1 MGGKSKKVTVG
12 YWYMPMFHHGLGIGP
27 IDAFLEFRAG
37 DRTAWAGQLTD
48 TGTISVNAPNL
59 FGGEKDQGGIVG
71 EMDVLFGKAD
81 QQPNAYLLS
90 ALGNQI
96 PGWRGIATVVWKGG
110 KYGAMNPY
118 PQPASYKVMKIKMG
132 WEPGECWYPE
142 KAEIDMHYG
151 QIAMQI
157 GETSEGWSYKIV
169 SNTSTDDYS
178 AEGFDHSSWAVG
190 SSPFASA
197 TGHPYAPAGGWPN
210 VVGTEW
216 PINSTLWT
224 RRIFT
229 LSESVDV
236 GMTIFVDNYATVW
249 VNGTLVLPRIGD
261 SLNPSVEAFMHE
273 FVIPAAVLK
282 LGDNVIALKAED
294 YGTYTYAAFRVSTDG
309 TSTMAMNPAHV
320 LYYAATHREMG
331 REPAAGIDEASF
343 TAGADWFY
351 SQGFGICTSSYPSAE
366 SAVEFS
372 NRIQR
377 VAACS
382 VSRDV
387 ADGKLHLDIA
397 NGVYDLAT
405 LPVLTDDDILEWS
418 EQPTAFD
425 GAINSVSVKY
435 FDPIKKQ
442 DVVTPPVQALDL
454 VDAYGVIHQTFEY
467 PEIPTAAL
475 ALRVAKRELQSAMT
489 PKRTFEQKVTRA
501 AYALRPNQYMRL
513 QCPKRAIADMVCIV
527 GSKQTGTLKSGAIAL
542 VTSQDIYSLPQTTI
556 VEQESG
562 VDTTPSQTP
571 LAIALQAAFEAPYIE
586 LARTL
591 ASTDLAVLP
600 PEASYV
606 MAVADDPATSINYS
620 MFVQPAGGEYTA
632 VEDSEWCPTALVV
645 EGDATRTA
653 TTFTLS
659 DGRRLGNVVIG
670 SAALWGSEIVRV
682 DALDTAG
689 ITLGRGCADTVAAVH
704 APNERIWF
712 YDDAAASDITEYVSG
727 ETLNVKLLTNTGS
740 QQLPIS
746 AATPISVQMQGRASL
761 PYPPGNVQIAAAAW
775 PATVAGEFTVAW
787 AHRDRIAQADQLIDD
802 SQPTLTLP
810 QNQRYGLRF
819 SDGASTVLVE
829 RTDIGAGTATVVLA
843 YTGNVV
849 MTLWTIDDIGESLQ
863 QHTHTFAYTPPSPAP
878 AASTITATAYKR
890 GSLTATGA
898 RNATRRFR
906 PGKAGRAAQQD
917 RHPRAGAPQDC
928 SRVDVDKRS
937 PA

>member
-48 TGTISVNAPNL
+48 TGTITVNAPNL

-118 PQPASYKVMKIKMG
+118 PQPASYKISKIKMG

-142 KAEIDMHYG
+142 KAALVYSNYNAAGRPWRYLVVVNSD
-151 QIAMQI
+151 
-157 GETSEGWSYKIV
+157 TVDRSSPSFDDSGWSIGY
-169 SNTSTDDYS
+169 
-178 AEGFDHSSWAVG
+178 A
-190 SSPFASA
+190 PFASA
-197 TGHPYAPAGGWPN
+197 PWDLPGQYGFATTPATTVPDAHKVWMRTTVSFAQAP
-210 VVGTEW
+210 VGA
-216 PINSTLWT
+216 
-224 RRIFT
+224 RFQA
-229 LSESVDV
+229 
-236 GMTIFVDNYATVW
+236 FVDNDCRLYINGVLAVTVGGEHGAYYD
-249 VNGTLVLPRIGD
+249 VAIPDGL
-261 SLNPSVEAFMHE
+261 
-273 FVIPAAVLK
+273 FVA
-282 LGDNVIALKAED
+282 GDNHIAVEGWDRHAGAGNWFWFDWRITNALQE
-294 YGTYTYAAFRVSTDG
+294 S
-309 TSTMAMNPAHV
+309 AMNPAHV
-320 LYYAATHREMG
+320 LYYAATHPAIG
-331 REPAAGIDEASF
+331 REPASGIDEASF
-343 TAGADWFY
+343 ISGADWFAA
-351 SQGFGICTSSYPSAE
+351 QGFGICTSYDPSAE
-366 SAVEFS
+366 SALEFS

-387 ADGKLHLDIA
+387 TDGKLHLDIA
-397 NGVYDLAT
+397 NGVYDLDT

-435 FDPIKKQ
+435 FDPQKKQ

-467 PEIPTAAL
+467 PEIPTAEL

-513 QCPKRAIADMVCIV
+513 QCPRRAISDMVCIV

-556 VEQESG
+556 VEQERG

-571 LAIALQAAFEAPYIE
+571 VAITAQAAFEAPYIE

-591 ASTDLAVLP
+591 ASTDLAALP
-600 PEASYV
+600 PEASYM

-620 MFVQPAGGEYTA
+620 MFVQPAGGEYTHA
-632 VEDSEWCPTALVV
+632 DDAEWCPTALVV

-653 TTFTLS
+653 TTFTLA
-659 DGRRLGNVVIG
+659 DGRRLGNVAIG

-682 DALDTAG
+682 DALDTTG

-712 YDDAAASDITEYVSG
+712 YDDAAASDITEYVAG
-727 ETLNVKLLTNTGS
+727 EMLNVKLLTNTGS
-740 QQLPIS
+740 QQLQIS

-761 PYPPGNVQIAAAAW
+761 PYPPGNVQIAAVAW
-775 PATVAGEFTVAW
+775 PDTVSGEFTMTW

-802 SQPTLTLP
+802 AQPTLTLP

-819 SDGASTVLVE
+819 SNGAGTVLAE
-829 RTDIGAGTATVVLA
+829 RTDIGAGTASVALA

-863 QHTHTFAYTPPSPAP
+863 QHTHTFAYTPPIPAP
-878 AASTITATAYKR
+878 ATSTITATAYTPYVPTWVIDGN
-890 GSLTATGA
+890 GST
-898 RNATRRFR
+898 
-906 PGKAGRAAQQD
+906 
-917 RHPRAGAPQDC
+917 
-928 SRVDVDKRS
+928 
-937 PA
+937 

>member
-48 TGTISVNAPNL
+48 TGTITVNAPNL

-71 EMDVLFGKAD
+71 DMDVLFGKAD
-81 QQPNAYLLS
+81 QQPNSYLLT
-90 ALGNQI
+90 ALGEKI

-118 PQPASYKVMKIKMG
+118 PQPASYKISKIKMG
-132 WEPGECWYPE
+132 WEPGTCWYPE
-142 KAEIDMHYG
+142 KATIRMATTTLTRPASIYMALDVSGSMAG
-151 QIAMQI
+151 TKLDVLKQAMQI
-157 GETSEGWSYKIV
+157 VIDELEAWRADNGFQLDMMLVAFSSGYTSITRNNINSG
-169 SNTSTDDYS
+169 
-178 AEGFDHSSWAVG
+178 GFDDLRS
-190 SSPFASA
+190 
-197 TGHPYAPAGGWPN
+197 
-210 VVGTEW
+210 
-216 PINSTLWT
+216 
-224 RRIFT
+224 
-229 LSESVDV
+229 
-236 GMTIFVDNYATVW
+236 FVDGLLSGG
-249 VNGTLVLPRIGD
+249 GTDALSAYGQAPDFFGLAPKNNLLVCVSDGAMGSVSEALAIVGD
-261 SLNPSVEAFMHE
+261 MLDQENSPYSFNDGN
-273 FVIPAAVLK
+273 AVSMF
-282 LGDNVIALKAED
+282 GVGIE
-294 YGTYTYAAFRVSTDG
+294 TDG
-309 TSTMAMNPAHV
+309 SLASFDNSGSPVPVISGTNAQELADLILAALVVTGDMNGMNPAHV

-331 REPAAGIDEASF
+331 REPASGIDEASF
-343 TAGADWFY
+343 IAGADWFA
-351 SQGFGICTSSYPSAE
+351 SQGFGICTSFDPSAE
-366 SAVEFS
+366 SALEFS
-372 NRIQR
+372 NRIQK

-513 QCPKRAIADMVCIV
+513 QCPRRAIADMVCIV

-571 LAIALQAAFEAPYIE
+571 VAITAQAAFEAPYVDI
-586 LARTL
+586 ARSF
-591 ASTDLAVLP
+591 ASTDIATLP
-600 PEASYV
+600 VDASYV
-606 MAVADDPATSINYS
+606 LAVADDPATSINYS
-620 MFVQPAGGEYTA
+620 MFVQPAGGDYTQA
-632 VEDSEWCPTALVV
+632 DDAEWCPTALVV
-645 EGDATRTA
+645 EGDSTRTA
-653 TTFTLS
+653 ATFTLA
-659 DGRRLGNVVIG
+659 DGRRLGNVVLG

-689 ITLGRGCADTVAAVH
+689 ITLGRGCADTVAALH

-712 YDDAAASDITEYVSG
+712 YDDAAASDITEYVAG

-740 QQLPIS
+740 QQLDIG

-761 PYPPGNVQIAAAAW
+761 PYPPANVQIAAAAW
-775 PATVAGEFTVAW
+775 PDTVAGEFTVAW

-819 SDGASTVLVE
+819 SDGASTVLAE
-829 RTDIGAGTATVVLA
+829 RTDIGAGTATVALA
-843 YTGNVV
+843 YTGTVV

-863 QHTHTFAYTPPSPAP
+863 QHTHTFAYTPPTPAP
-878 AASTITATAYKR
+878 ATSTITATAYTPYVPTWVIDGN
-890 GSLTATGA
+890 GST
-898 RNATRRFR
+898 
-906 PGKAGRAAQQD
+906 
-917 RHPRAGAPQDC
+917 
-928 SRVDVDKRS
+928 
-937 PA
+937 